1 MRTDDTRTIIA
12 IADGPQLSAA
22 VRERTPRDLAIVR
35 WTRPNELADVW
46 PRCRP
51 WPWIVLGAGAVP
63 PPLSELCLG
72 RPVVVGWLG
81 GEAST
86 LPEGWRRFPSWPDL
100 ARWLQRLPRVR
111 IGGLGLAPFRGVR
124 TEAGDQ
130 LGAPVLEALL
140 AAHPWGLAPSPMV
153 RGAVAQL
160 SRRGLPCTLRRRGK
174 LLRLVKPGEQLGRGS
189 LEGVNR

>member
-35 WTRPNELADVW
+35 WTRPHDLADVW
-46 PRCRP
+46 LRCRP

-63 PPLSELCLG
+63 QPLPELCLG
-72 RPVVVGWLG
+72 RPVVVAWLG
-81 GEAST
+81 GET
-86 LPEGWRRFPSWPDL
+86 NHLPDGWRRFPSWPDL

-124 TEAGDQ
+124 TGAGDL

-140 AAHPWGLAPSPMV
+140 AAHPWGLTPSPMV

-174 LLRLVKPGEQLGRGS
+174 LLRLVTPGEQFGRGS
-189 LEGVNR
+189 KEGVNT